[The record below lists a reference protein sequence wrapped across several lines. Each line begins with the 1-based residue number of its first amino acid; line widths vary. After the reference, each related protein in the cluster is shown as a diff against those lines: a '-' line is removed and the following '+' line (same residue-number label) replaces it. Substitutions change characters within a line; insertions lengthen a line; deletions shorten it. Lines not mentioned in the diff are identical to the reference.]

1 MSDSSNNSPSNSRPS
16 TPDSSSCDL
25 SNTDLSNTDLSNCGC
40 DISGYDISGYD
51 LSDCGCDISGYD
63 LSGVLDGS
71 AVVVLDQS
79 GNTLVIDY
87 LTLDVSS
94 VIGLATVTYQQG
106 MTASG
111 DEVTYATMVTNEL
124 DPSADVIIT
133 ENLVSIVDDDMEI
146 DASRNAILN
155 EIRLYA
161 AEIQCED
168 FHGKGTIDD
177 YKELFIAAS
186 KITTDIKQIQLDVD
200 VQGFQDF
207 ADAADELSKLFTSF
221 ILKLEN
227 INIVD
232 DSYFLSVVLDSM
244 KRIANLSKTF
254 EQFKKTIL
262 LTTKIHIPKS
272 TQETRV
278 VLEQALCQINC
289 AMNYVNNFAS
299 PISGGLPG
307 SELDDEDKQT
317 IQTAV
322 NTINSWSALSDQGV
336 SIAMRENPDIRCI
349 TQMSNQVKAKSLQL
363 RDVTNLLKTKMASY
377 NFRV

>member
-1 MSDSSNNSPSNSRPS
+1 VSSF
-16 TPDSSSCDL
+16 
-25 SNTDLSNTDLSNCGC
+25 
-40 DISGYDISGYD
+40 
-51 LSDCGCDISGYD
+51 D
-63 LSGVLDGS
+63 LSGVIDGS

-79 GNTLVIDY
+79 GNTVVIEK
-87 LTLDVSS
+87 LRLDISS

-106 MTASG
+106 TTASG

-133 ENLVSIVDDDMEI
+133 ENLVSIVDDDMEL
-146 DASRNAILN
+146 DPSRNAILN

-161 AEIQCED
+161 SEIQCPD

-207 ADAADELSKLFTSF
+207 ADAADDLSKLFTSF

-289 AMNYVNNFAS
+289 AMNYVSNFAS
-299 PISGGLPG
+299 PVQGGLPG

-322 NTINSWSALSDQGV
+322 NTINNWSTLSDQGV
-336 SIAMRENPDIRCI
+336 SIAMKDNPDIKSI
-349 TQMSNQVKAKSLQL
+349 TQYSNQVKAKSLQL